1 MFGSSF
7 NSGVSSQLQ
16 LREKAMSKHTSKFVQ
31 YANSRNAWVRM
42 VSSVNVSKS
51 NSLAKY
57 YTLQGGTLY
66 DNALRSGI

>member
-16 LREKAMSKHTSKFVQ
+16 LRERAMSKHTSKFVQ

-42 VSSVNVSKS
+42 VSSVNIIHFEDSE
-51 NSLAKY
+51 Y
-57 YTLQGGTLY
+57 
-66 DNALRSGI
+66 